1 MLLRLV
7 VVLLVLLRLM
17 VVLLRLVVV
26 HLVVLLTLSFRFVSE
41 SLSWEVIAAAL
52 ARAWTHVLGGGLGF
66 LKVTLGLVRLG

>member
-1 MLLRLV
+1 M
-7 VVLLVLLRLM
+7 LLRLM

>member
-1 MLLRLV
+1 
-7 VVLLVLLRLM
+7 VLLRLM

-26 HLVVLLTLSFRFVSE
+26 HLVVVLLVVVLTLSFRFVSE

>member
-26 HLVVLLTLSFRFVSE
+26 HLVVVLTLSFRFVSE